1 MRRRGRRARTR
12 VVDAPMRSYSLERGP
27 GRART
32 WCSSSLRVRVLRP
45 LRPSSCCP
53 SCSCLSSCGAAPG
66 RASSSC
72 GSRRRASRPSDSA
85 GPRAGSGSTSSKPWG
100 RGTLPAGEGPRRET
114 QGEVLITVDGAP
126 LDCGHSLAVRNHSP
140 TGPAGGY
147 GGSGPTQLA
156 LAILLV
162 VTDEATAER
171 FYQPF
176 PWSVIA
182 PIEADR
188 WALDAGDVLGG
199 LEVGGRLGRT
209 TSSTWRWTRV
219 VRAGCLG
226 TQRIC
231 PAAVRPP
238 CLCGRIRA
246 QYILSIRI
254 LGFAIPPC
262 LCGDEPVPERCTA
275 MDSATTPRARG

>member
-1 MRRRGRRARTR
+1 MRPCAATPSNA
-12 VVDAPMRSYSLERGP
+12 VLDALAP
-27 GRART
+27 GALR
-32 WCSSSLRVRVLRP
+32 SLRVRVLRP
-45 LRPSSCCP
+45 LRPSLCCP

-72 GSRRRASRPSDSA
+72 GSRRRSSPPSDSA

-188 WALDAGDVLGG
+188 WALDAGDVLGW

-209 TSSTWRWTRV
+209 TSCTWRWTRV

-246 QYILSIRI
+246 QDILSIRI
-254 LGFAIPPC
+254 LGFATPLC

>member
-1 MRRRGRRARTR
+1 
-12 VVDAPMRSYSLERGP
+12 MRSYSLERGP
-27 GRART
+27 GRPRT
-32 WCSSSLRVRVLRP
+32 WCSSFPSCPCPSSSSPFFVLPLVLLPVFVRRRPRAGFLVLR
-45 LRPSSCCP
+45 L
-53 SCSCLSSCGAAPG
+53 APPG
-66 RASSSC
+66 FTASPP
-72 GSRRRASRPSDSA
+72 ADSA
-85 GPRAGSGSTSSKPWG
+85 RPRAGSGSTSSKPWG

-114 QGEVLITVDGAP
+114 QGEVLIDGRRRAAG
-126 LDCGHSLAVRNHSP
+126 LRASLAVRNPSP
-140 TGPAGGY
+140 TGPAWGY

-156 LAILLV
+156 PAILLA

-188 WALDAGDVLGG
+188 WALDAGDILGG

-209 TSSTWRWTRV
+209 TSCTWRWTKV

-226 TQRIC
+226 TPTHLPRRLY
-231 PAAVRPP
+231 VHP

-246 QYILSIRI
+246 QDAFANSLSP
-254 LGFAIPPC
+254 FAAQSA
-262 LCGDEPVPERCTA
+262 CTRNA
-275 MDSATTPRARG
+275 RRLAGPAGLDTLTTREFGGSRA

>member
-1 MRRRGRRARTR
+1 
-12 VVDAPMRSYSLERGP
+12 MRSYSLERGP
-27 GRART
+27 GRPRT
-32 WCSSSLRVRVLRP
+32 WCSSFPSCPCPSSSSPFFVLPLVLLPVFVRRRPRAGFLVLR
-45 LRPSSCCP
+45 L
-53 SCSCLSSCGAAPG
+53 APPG
-66 RASSSC
+66 FTASPP
-72 GSRRRASRPSDSA
+72 ADSA
-85 GPRAGSGSTSSKPWG
+85 RPRAGSGSTSSKPWG

-114 QGEVLITVDGAP
+114 QGEVLITVRRRAAGLRA
-126 LDCGHSLAVRNHSP
+126 SLAVRNHSP

-156 LAILLV
+156 PAILLA

-209 TSSTWRWTRV
+209 TSCTWRWTKV

-226 TQRIC
+226 TPTHLPRRLY
-231 PAAVRPP
+231 VHP

-246 QYILSIRI
+246 QDAFANSLSPFAAQSACTRNARRLARI
-254 LGFAIPPC
+254 IQEGSGFGREA
-262 LCGDEPVPERCTA
+262 RA
-275 MDSATTPRARG
+275 SAC